1 MSAPA
6 PGQAEIDDLRRRI
19 AACTLCAEHLPLG
32 PRPIARFSAT
42 ARILIIGQAPGT
54 KVHASGVSWDD
65 DSGDRLRAWLGIDKA
80 TFYDAAKV
88 AQMPMG
94 FCYPGKAAGGDA
106 PPRKECAPQWHDAV
120 IDVLPKD
127 RLTLL
132 VGVHAQARYLPHLK
146 KLSLAERVRR
156 FGQDL
161 PFVALPHPAWRARL
175 FMAKHEWFEAEILP
189 ALRKAVAERLARPID
204 TRS

>member
-1 MSAPA
+1 MSGPDQGHDQIGA
-6 PGQAEIDDLRRRI
+6 LRQRI
-19 AACTLCAEHLPLG
+19 AACTLCAAHLPLG

-54 KVHASGVSWDD
+54 KVHNSGIPWDD
-65 DSGDRLRAWLGIDKA
+65 DSGDRLRDWLGIDKP
-80 TFYDAAKV
+80 TFYDQRLV

-94 FCYPGKAAGGDA
+94 FCYPGKASGGDL

-120 IDVLPKD
+120 LGVLPED

-146 KLSLAERVRR
+146 RLGLSERVSR
-156 FGQDL
+156 FGEDL
-161 PFVALPHPAWRARL
+161 PFVALPHPAWRSRL
-175 FMAKHEWFEAEILP
+175 FMARHPWFEAELLP
-189 ALRKAVAERLARPID
+189 RLRALVAERLAQV
-204 TRS
+204 TR